1 MDEKSKGSLFFLQ
14 LPNDLARLL
23 GSPEVIGTSC
33 DSSEMHSPRIEF
45 NEEEHIKSFQKDR
58 LYCEEVTGQ

>member
-14 LPNDLARLL
+14 L
-23 GSPEVIGTSC
+23 
-33 DSSEMHSPRIEF
+33 SEMHSSRIEF
-45 NEEEHIKSFQKDR
+45 NEEEHIESFKKDR